1 MDALITVWTARLRR
15 CGPWTPA
22 RRSHLPRTWTLQTAV
37 PSALL
42 AALDGLALVAF
53 VLVGMRSHH
62 EATAAEVFARNAIPL
77 LVCWFATAALM
88 HTYRRGQSTWGFLRT
103 WAIAV
108 PVALLVRTWIVGSPS
123 APGRIALFVGIG
135 MAFTLLFLLGVR
147 VAVGLVARVYRRRA

>member
-1 MDALITVWTARLRR
+1 MDTRSPLPSALD
-15 CGPWTPA
+15 P
-22 RRSHLPRTWTLQTAV
+22 AV

-77 LVCWFATAALM
+77 LVCWFAVAGLT
-88 HTYRRGQSTWGFLRT
+88 HTYRRGQGTWGFLRT

-123 APGRIALFVGIG
+123 TPGRIALFVGVG
-135 MAFTLLFLLGVR
+135 MTFTLAFLLVVR
-147 VAVGLVARVYRRRA
+147 VAVRLVTRAMRRTA